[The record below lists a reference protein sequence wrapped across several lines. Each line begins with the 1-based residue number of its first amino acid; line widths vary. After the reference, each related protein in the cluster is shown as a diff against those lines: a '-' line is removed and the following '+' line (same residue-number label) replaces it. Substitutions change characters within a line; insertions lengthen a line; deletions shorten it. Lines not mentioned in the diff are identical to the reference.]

1 MEVFVNKKDAYYFS
15 HDSNAQDDPKCMM
28 LIDDLGMEGY
38 GIFWALIEKLR
49 AEKDY
54 TLPLSI
60 CGRFARRWATSEAK
74 IQTVV
79 TNYGLF
85 EIDGGLFFSLRLKRS
100 MDEKSQKARLSA
112 EARWTKNQQ
121 LTDENLCVR
130 IPNAYD
136 RNANGMRT
144 DAIKVKESKENQIE
158 KEIRKNSKKPS
169 EKTSFSEFV
178 STLKESLQQPTI
190 DYLEHCKSLG
200 KGFAKTG
207 RAIELLISKIKTF
220 EAKYTEDQ
228 IKELLESAII
238 SNWKTIYEP
247 DNGFGK
253 SNKKSNHCTTDAE
266 YTNLF

>member
-1 MEVFVNKKDAYYFS
+1 MY
-15 HDSNAQDDPKCMM
+15 
-28 LIDDLGMEGY
+28 
-38 GIFWALIEKLR
+38 
-49 AEKDY
+49 
-54 TLPLSI
+54 
-60 CGRFARRWATSEAK
+60 
-74 IQTVV
+74 
-79 TNYGLF
+79 LF
-85 EIDGGLFFSLRLKRS
+85 
-100 MDEKSQKARLSA
+100 
-112 EARWTKNQQ
+112 KNQSVSKMDTECIQ
-121 LTDENLCVR
+121 DVSNLYTQYS
-130 IPNAYD
+130 ID
-136 RNANGMRT
+136 
-144 DAIKVKESKENQIE
+144 K
-158 KEIRKNSKKPS
+158 IRLDKDSLDKKSKKPS